1 MTNNEVAQFL
11 YNIAAMLEIIGES
24 KFRVM
29 AYERAGHSI
38 EHLAEDIRDVW
49 KRGRLEEIEGVGP
62 SIAEKIAELLQTGKC
77 RYYENLKKKVPE
89 EEVALT
95 EIPGVGPKIAKL
107 LYEKY
112 KIRSIKELEKAARSG
127 KIRKIPR
134 FGEISERN
142 ILRGIEL
149 LAKKK
154 IEKERVL
161 LTIAEPIARDLMER
175 LKTLPVVEK
184 CDAVGSLRRMKET
197 IGDVD
202 IIVASKKPKEV
213 IEFFVRLPVFKRILA
228 SGETKA
234 SAIHKHNVRVDLEIL
249 SSADYGSLLQHFTG
263 SKQHNIHLR
272 TWAVE
277 KGLKI
282 SEYGVIKKG
291 KVYHFS
297 EEKKFYEFLG
307 MQYIPPEL
315 REDGGEIEAALEHR
329 LPKLVELKDI
339 QGDLHVHTY
348 ESDGSYSP
356 DELARAAMKMGYKYL
371 GISDHTR
378 GLGVA
383 RGLDEKRFAQ
393 QIKLIE
399 NLNKN
404 YRGFKLLTGA
414 EVNITAGGDLD
425 INEKTL
431 GKLDIVIG
439 SVHSSFNQ
447 TKEVMTRRIIKAL
460 NHPEIDIL
468 GHPSG
473 RIIGERESYE
483 VDWKEVFK
491 VAAKNKVAMEVNSFP
506 DRLDLKDILIKEAIK
521 YGVKIVINT
530 DSHQLEHLELMRYGV
545 AQARRGWARKKD
557 VVNTMSLKEILRWAK
572 RKTKDEG

>member
-1 MTNNEVAQFL
+1 
-11 YNIAAMLEIIGES
+11 
-24 KFRVM
+24 
-29 AYERAGHSI
+29 
-38 EHLAEDIRDVW
+38 
-49 KRGRLEEIEGVGP
+49 
-62 SIAEKIAELLQTGKC
+62 
-77 RYYENLKKKVPE
+77 
-89 EEVALT
+89 
-95 EIPGVGPKIAKL
+95 
-107 LYEKY
+107 
-112 KIRSIKELEKAARSG
+112 
-127 KIRKIPR
+127 
-134 FGEISERN
+134 
-142 ILRGIEL
+142 
-149 LAKKK
+149 
-154 IEKERVL
+154 
-161 LTIAEPIARDLMER
+161 MER